1 MSLDTLTQA
10 ERISIASIHNKGG
23 IPAHYNDSIGATAIM
38 IRFDSRP
45 SNLVIFNS
53 HDSQSL
59 YISFDGSNYFTI
71 LTHTSLPLENITSYD
86 LYVKGSD
93 AGTTYEILYW

>member
-1 MSLDTLTQA
+1 MSLNTLTQA
-10 ERISIASIHNKGG
+10 ERMSIASIHNKGG
-23 IPAHYNDSIGATAIM
+23 IPAHYNSSIGTTAFM

-53 HDSQSL
+53 HASQSL

-71 LTHTSLPLENITSYD
+71 LTHTDLTLENITSYD

-93 AGTTYEILYW
+93 ADTTYEILYW